1 MDRRLWIMT
10 AIVALLLSAASTF
23 MGIQSE
29 TLASRTARIQFAC
42 RQPEVSQTR
51 MTRMFSAA
59 DSATFRTPNPRT
71 DSLPGRVNMAGF

>member
-10 AIVALLLSAASTF
+10 AIVAFLLSAASTF

-42 RQPEVSQTR
+42 RQPEVSQMR
-51 MTRMFSAA
+51 MRTLSVA
-59 DSATFRTPNPRT
+59 DSATFHTGHPRT
-71 DSLPGRVNMAGF
+71 DSLPDRVNLAGF